1 MFLRNPQAPLSRR
14 ALYDAGNWWTYGRL
28 SEEVER
34 WVTLLE
40 APAKCLVFCFARNDI
55 PSVCCYL
62 GAIEAGHAVAL
73 LDAKLAVEFRDRLV
87 ALYEPEFISGSSEH
101 SNYIPQNE
109 PGLLRRARPS
119 DSPIHASLALLL
131 STSGSTGSPKF
142 VRLTAENVASN
153 ADSIREALAIQEEDR
168 AIASLPLNYSY
179 GLSVLNSH
187 LAQGAAVV
195 LTNEALTSRSFWDL
209 VREHECT
216 SMAGVPWSYQ
226 ILRRLDIDSLN
237 VPRLQTLTQAG
248 GKLTNDLIAQFH
260 EIMARRRGRFF
271 VMYGQTEATARISI
285 LPPERLP
292 EKLGSTGPAIPKGRL
307 SIEDGQIVY
316 EGPNVMMGYANSRS
330 DLSLGDQL
338 EGRLATGDLG
348 YLDGDGFLYPTGRA
362 KRDMKL
368 FGIRVNLDE
377 VEAILRVHGPTAVIG
392 CGDKLVAYC
401 EHGNEQALNNL
412 RHELAAKLNIHWQA
426 LDFRRIGSIP
436 VTASGKIDYRTLE
449 QL

>member
-1 MFLRNPQAPLSRR
+1 MFLRNSEVSASRP
-14 ALYDAGNWWTYGRL
+14 ALYDAGEWWTYGQL
-28 SEEVER
+28 AKEVDR
-34 WVTLLE
+34 WVGLLQHST
-40 APAKCLVFCFARNDI
+40 KCLLFCFAKNSV

-62 GAIEAGHAVAL
+62 GAIEAGHAIAL
-73 LDAKLAVEFRDRLV
+73 LDAKLAPEFRERLI
-87 ALYEPEFISGSSEH
+87 ALYQPDFIFGSSAP
-101 SNYIPQNE
+101 SDYVAQNE
-109 PGLLRRARPS
+109 PGLWRSAKTPEGS
-119 DSPIHASLALLL
+119 IHPNLALLL

-142 VRLTAENVASN
+142 VRLTAGNVSSN
-153 ADSIREALAIQEEDR
+153 AHSIRQALAIQEGDR

-195 LTNEALTSRSFWDL
+195 LTNDALTSRTFWDL
-209 VREHECT
+209 VREQKCT

-248 GKLTNDLIAQFH
+248 GKLATDLIARFH
-260 EIMARRRGRFF
+260 ETMVRRNGRFF

-292 EKLGSTGPAIPKGRL
+292 EKLGSTGPAIPGGRL
-307 SIEDGQIVY
+307 SIMDNEVIY
-316 EGPNVMMGYANSRS
+316 HGPNVMMGYANGRD
-330 DLSLGDQL
+330 DLLLGDELQ
-338 EGRLATGDLG
+338 GRLATGDLG
-348 YLDGDGFLYPTGRA
+348 YLDSDGFLFPTGRA

-392 CGDKLVAYC
+392 RGDKLVAYC
-401 EHGNEQALNNL
+401 EQGNEQALNDL

-426 LDFRRIGSIP
+426 LDFRHIASIP
-436 VTASGKIDYRTLE
+436 VTSSGKIDYRTLE